1 MRASQ
6 DKTWAAGRKR
16 PGEAGKGAG
25 AAWEGKGFRR
35 RKRGR
40 EGRAETEK
48 QESLHGAC
56 VPKATWS
63 SDCPHLHK
71 GLWEPDG
78 RMSWNPKTRGG
89 AGWPEEQ
96 EQIRQ
101 DADSPEAKH
110 SSPEPPW
117 GQRAYGLVVSLGCPQ
132 RLRREPGLPV
142 LQATPSPHPCHHHL
156 IPGGAK
162 GPPSQAMSL
171 WPGAAASAF

>member
-1 MRASQ
+1 M
-6 DKTWAAGRKR
+6 
-16 PGEAGKGAG
+16 GKGAG

-117 GQRAYGLVVSLGCPQ
+117 GQRAYGPVVSLGCPQ